1 MNTNL
6 NFTETQIKD
15 FEHMFFEW
23 KNEAYFSFRE
33 DFAQNILQ
41 IRSGMQPRIELEMA
55 TMIEY
60 KRAIIEELENDF
72 PRVKEANFTFTD
84 EELENNRIASG
95 PNAGRKITKVL
106 TKALDDEGGG
116 YRNEQRLDYFN
127 KLRLTENSYF
137 IDSDP
142 MVFMEF
148 YLKVQTCVSPGGDN
162 QSNLLKFLASPYVY
176 IAGDKAKSV
185 RMLIYAD
192 FDRKRVFLH
201 PIYGS
206 YDSMFALTV
215 VKYFVQN
222 GFTFIRYLSNAF
234 EADFMSYTDRTNIS
248 FMPQIKFFNGDI
260 SEENFDFDERTK
272 LFSRPSWVT
281 YEGDAYADEGSEFIP
296 NKDLLKSYT
305 ITFNFHD
312 TSMGI
317 LSKDSQF
324 CYSCDQ
330 IVNDDDYDYDSE
342 MCYDCAAHN
351 HYCYECDSEHVHDD
365 NWDYEMEMCS
375 SCAQDRRE
383 YEENVCS
390 VCGDNFHS
398 YYFDT
403 DRGMCYVCAENE
415 DNNEQDEEDEE
426 VESDTSSTLIP
437 DYTDLSTTA

>member
-6 NFTETQIKD
+6 NFNETQIKD
-15 FEHMFFEW
+15 FEEKFSDW
-23 KNEAYFSFRE
+23 KDETHFIFRE

-72 PRVKEANFTFTD
+72 PRIKEANLTFTD
-84 EELENNRIASG
+84 DELEKNRIASG

-106 TKALDDEGGG
+106 TETLGEESGR

-127 KLRLTENSYF
+127 KLRLAENSYF

-142 MVFMEF
+142 IVLMEY
-148 YLKVQTCVSPGGDN
+148 YLKIQTCISPGGDN

-222 GFTFIRYLSNAF
+222 GFAFVRYLREAF
-234 EADFMSYTDRTNIS
+234 EADFMSYTDRSHIS
-248 FMPQIKFFNGDI
+248 FMPQIDFFNGVV
-260 SEENFDFDERTK
+260 SEKDFDFDEKTD
-272 LFSRPSWVT
+272 LFSRPSWTT
-281 YEGDAYADEGSEFIP
+281 YEGDAYADEESEIIP
-296 NKDLLKSYT
+296 DKDLLKSYT

-317 LSKDSQF
+317 LPKDKQF
-324 CYSCDQ
+324 CYSCDE
-330 IVNDDDYDYDSE
+330 IISDDDYDYDAE
-342 MCYDCAAHN
+342 MCYDCAAYN
-351 HYCYECDSEHVHDD
+351 HYCYECDSGHIHEND
-365 NWDYEMEMCS
+365 WDYEFEMCS
-375 SCAQDRRE
+375 SCAQARRE

-390 VCGDNFHS
+390 VCEDNFYS
-398 YYFDT
+398 YDFDT
-403 DRGMCYVCAENE
+403 DRRMCHWCIENE
-415 DNNEQDEEDEE
+415 KNNEEDEE
-426 VESDTSSTLIP
+426 VENDTSSI
-437 DYTDLSTTA
+437 

>member
-15 FEHMFFEW
+15 FEHIFREE
-23 KNEAYFSFRE
+23 KYLLRFRE
-33 DFAQNILQ
+33 DLHFTNC
-41 IRSGMQPRIELEMA
+41 SGMQPRIELEMA

-201 PIYGS
+201 PT
-206 YDSMFALTV
+206 MVL
-215 VKYFVQN
+215 
-222 GFTFIRYLSNAF
+222 
-234 EADFMSYTDRTNIS
+234 M
-248 FMPQIKFFNGDI
+248 
-260 SEENFDFDERTK
+260 
-272 LFSRPSWVT
+272 
-281 YEGDAYADEGSEFIP
+281 
-296 NKDLLKSYT
+296 
-305 ITFNFHD
+305 
-312 TSMGI
+312 
-317 LSKDSQF
+317 
-324 CYSCDQ
+324 
-330 IVNDDDYDYDSE
+330 
-342 MCYDCAAHN
+342 
-351 HYCYECDSEHVHDD
+351 
-365 NWDYEMEMCS
+365 
-375 SCAQDRRE
+375 
-383 YEENVCS
+383 
-390 VCGDNFHS
+390 
-398 YYFDT
+398 
-403 DRGMCYVCAENE
+403 
-415 DNNEQDEEDEE
+415 
-426 VESDTSSTLIP
+426 TL
-437 DYTDLSTTA
+437 